1 MNIVVERN
9 GSLCVLVPEKLKEE
23 KILDIL
29 DKKEYEITKKIIQWK
44 ESHQNKVVRRFIDG

>member
-9 GSLCVLVPEKLKEE
+9 GSLCVLVPEKLEEE

-29 DKKEYEITKKIIQWK
+29 DKKEYEITKKIIQ
-44 ESHQNKVVRRFIDG
+44 